1 MRKCTY
7 LKRNAF
13 RDSVLCD
20 LNAIAFHDC
29 KDNQPG
35 TETHMRFSHY
45 GSKKPS
51 LWVEVRGKGKGS
63 TPRSDD
69 TLVSSTN

>member
-20 LNAIAFHDC
+20 LKAIAFHEC
-29 KDNQPG
+29 EDNITTPVPKIPILNIC
-35 TETHMRFSHY
+35 TLETGISF
-45 GSKKPS
+45 K
-51 LWVEVRGKGKGS
+51 
-63 TPRSDD
+63 T
-69 TLVSSTN
+69 T